1 MGVSEGLYLGSR
13 GAGPGRIHKS
23 VPSYG
28 LCQSGN
34 ATLES
39 GSVHPDHKPQRRV
52 HLYASGGGIQR
63 LLTKFTSGIK

>member
-1 MGVSEGLYLGSR
+1 MAVLEGLYLGSG

-34 ATLES
+34 ATLEA
-39 GSVHPDHKPQRRV
+39 VLVCPAHRPKRRV
-52 HLYASGGGIQR
+52 PFYATGGGI
-63 LLTKFTSGIK
+63 KI

>member
-1 MGVSEGLYLGSR
+1 MAVLEGLYLGSG

-34 ATLES
+34 ATLEA
-39 GSVHPDHKPQRRV
+39 VPVCQAHNPKRRV
-52 HLYASGGGIQR
+52 PI
-63 LLTKFTSGIK
+63 